1 MFGVIFDMDG
11 TLFDTQRIC
20 MPAWDFAG
28 ENQGFKNVG
37 QHIPAVCGMSD
48 VGWQKYLK
56 DNFPG
61 MDVLKFSSEARQYVI
76 DNLIVRYMPGAEELV
91 NFLKS
96 KGVKLAIASG
106 SSQDSI
112 KHHLGEVGGTDY
124 FDAIVGGADVEN
136 GKPAPDIFL
145 LAAEK
150 LGVAP
155 EDCFVLEDSENGIRA
170 AHAAGMKALGIPDIA
185 LFSDEVKA
193 LETAEFPSMVEA
205 MEYFKK
211 LI

>member
-1 MFGVIFDMDG
+1 
-11 TLFDTQRIC
+11 
-20 MPAWDFAG
+20 
-28 ENQGFKNVG
+28 
-37 QHIPAVCGMSD
+37 MSD